1 MLDIA
6 QCDLF
11 ITRNGKHDLNCIKVC
26 DCKEY
31 HPTAKNAHL
40 FLSKTKIMSTIPFAT
55 GGFGGLS
62 TPKQS
67 TKPLKLKHERLLHQW
82 SFFHQFFNVKP
93 SLLKTF
99 WRRFCMW
106 NAALKTGNLTSRIVR
121 CALSAQ

>member
-1 MLDIA
+1 MRLQGVQPHGAECTFIA
-6 QCDLF
+6 L
-11 ITRNGKHDLNCIKVC
+11 
-26 DCKEY
+26 
-31 HPTAKNAHL
+31 KNKDHVDN
-40 FLSKTKIMSTIPFAT
+40 PVAT